1 MKTAIV
7 VITLSLLVTAFLIYF
22 LINYSKITY
31 RKSRT
36 KIKDR
41 DFLKLFVE
49 HDQMLSVKQLMKL
62 SKLTYMEASVRV
74 QSWMNNYALRLL
86 QSSDGQVLY
95 QLNYKMP
102 TAKNHIFDIK
112 RYDDEKI
119 MDIVLNHIE
128 GVELSPAHFVWLF
141 DISIQEARKVLKRL
155 VEAELVRTNLD
166 AYLQR
171 KWISNINPLGQRE
184 KYEDINEDFITE
196 DGRIP
201 LNDADLLQLAIEKD
215 GCLTPAIV
223 CLEKKIPL
231 DDAQDLLDELY
242 EKGAFYLEVDEKDG
256 TIEYKLR
263 ETKLYK
269 K

>member
-7 VITLSLLVTAFLIYF
+7 VITLTLLVTAFLIYF
-22 LINYSKITY
+22 LISYSKITY
-31 RKSRT
+31 RKSKN

-49 HDQMLSVKQLMKL
+49 QDQMLNIKQLMKL

-119 MDIVLNHIE
+119 MDIVLNHID

-155 VEAELVRTNLD
+155 VEAELVTTHLN

-171 KWISNINPLGQRE
+171 KWISNINPLGQKE
-184 KYEDINEDFITE
+184 KLAIIDEDFIAE
-196 DGRIP
+196 DGRIS
-201 LNDADLLQLAIEKD
+201 LNDADLLKLAIDKE
-215 GCLTPAIV
+215 GRLTPAIV

-256 TIEYKLR
+256 TIEYILR
-263 ETKLYK
+263 ESKLYK